1 LAHVDSRP
9 APLGDGGRVSAAE
22 GWSMFALAALLTAAV
37 GMAAASAT
45 AVNWRALAA
54 LAHAQDVLRQEPE
67 VNLALIGFVEPPLTS
82 LLYIPIAWL
91 APKLVTS
98 GDAVWILGA
107 VVAGLTIRLL
117 SALCA
122 DVGVGP
128 VGRWALCAVAL
139 ANPVYLGLVATGSPG
154 ALYVLLLL
162 GAGWALLRWQRAE
175 ALRDLI
181 GCSIFLSFACLTR
194 YDALV
199 PILAATLVV
208 GWHTVR
214 GGGGWS
220 KLEGTLITFLLPIV
234 YVAGLW
240 VLANWLIIGDP
251 WHFWRLHWQTETPA
265 AASALPAWQGVLG
278 ATTVFAPLLAVA
290 WWAGW
295 GGASGRTRLALGA
308 ALLLL
313 CTPIAVLLLPGLFAA
328 WANRV
333 SEADLPLMPIAELF
347 APMLAAGW
355 FLAACAIG
363 DVRALFERKS
373 ITKEICLAGS
383 GALLA
388 FGCLSVLVDDGRAY
402 VDPRPALVGRPFGAA
417 EATSTREVAAKLNG
431 SLASQTGGP
440 VVVAGWPGYAVTLYA
455 ERVRDKVLLVSTDP
469 PAEPIKGPPAVGLLV
484 RNGHSLEE
492 DGALREAWV
501 GALGTQLAAKPA
513 WILDGWA
520 FYPRQASR
528 TARAQD
534 G

>member
-1 LAHVDSRP
+1 
-9 APLGDGGRVSAAE
+9 
-22 GWSMFALAALLTAAV
+22 MFALAALVTAVA
-37 GMAAASAT
+37 GMAAVSAT

-98 GDAVWILGA
+98 GDAVWVLGA
-107 VVAGLTIRLL
+107 VVAGLTIKVL

-128 VGRWALCAVAL
+128 VGRWALCAIAV
-139 ANPVYLGLVATGSPG
+139 ANPVYLGLVATGSPD

-162 GAGWALLRWQRAE
+162 GAAWALLRWQRADV
-175 ALRDLI
+175 LRDLI
-181 GCSIFLSFACLTR
+181 SCSIFLSFAFLTR
-194 YDALV
+194 YDALA
-199 PILAATLVV
+199 PIVAATLVV
-208 GWHTVR
+208 GWHTAR

-220 KLEGTLITFLLPIV
+220 RLEGTLITFLLPIV

-240 VLANWLIIGDP
+240 ILANWLIIGDP
-251 WHFWRLHWQTETPA
+251 WHFWRLFWQSEA
-265 AASALPAWQGVLG
+265 AGAVDRVPAWQGVLG
-278 ATTVFAPLLAVA
+278 AATVFAPLLAVV

-295 GGASGRTRLALGA
+295 GGASGRTRLGLGA
-308 ALLLL
+308 SCLLLS
-313 CTPIAVLLLPGLFAA
+313 TPVAVLLLPGLFAV
-328 WANRV
+328 WANRA
-333 SEADLPLMPIAELF
+333 SEADLPLMPMAELF

-355 FLAACAIG
+355 FLAACAVG
-363 DVRALFERKS
+363 DLRSLFERKGIS
-373 ITKEICLAGS
+373 KEICLAGS

-388 FGCLSVLVDDGRAY
+388 FGCLFLLADEARVY

-417 EATSTREVAAKLNG
+417 DATSSREVAAKLKE
-431 SLASQTGGP
+431 SLSSQTEGQ

-455 ERVRDKVLLVSTDP
+455 ERVQGKVLLVSTDP

-492 DGALREAWV
+492 DGPLREAWA
-501 GALGTQLAAKPA
+501 GALGTELAAEPA
-513 WILDGWA
+513 WVLDGWA
-520 FYPRQASR
+520 FYPPNASR
-528 TARAQD
+528 AARVQ
-534 G
+534 GG